1 MVTLSRGGSTYL
13 KPADDCVCA
22 CVCAHHQK
30 THIFACVELPG
41 AREARERERAASS
54 LSSLP
59 LVSSVFPRVQLL
71 IALMSCGTSLSMKSA
86 RVCAP
91 GGCRLCVCEGFSASR
106 YVAQSRARA
115 RRQAG
120 WTRTPFSV
128 SGSVRD
134 YWYEQIVNPC
144 GTSYE
149 CTRACVCVRDILPPF
164 RWRAQTISYAMGRE
178 ACSSSI
184 THRLLVVELHAW
196 LCLRVSKQSCSAWL
210 RIVHC

>member
-22 CVCAHHQK
+22 CAHHQK

-91 GGCRLCVCEGFSASR
+91 GGCRLCEGFSASR

-115 RRQAG
+115 RRLAVG
-120 WTRTPFSV
+120 L
-128 SGSVRD
+128 
-134 YWYEQIVNPC
+134 E
-144 GTSYE
+144 
-149 CTRACVCVRDILPPF
+149 PPF
-164 RWRAQTISYAMGRE
+164 RFRV
-178 ACSSSI
+178 
-184 THRLLVVELHAW
+184 LLGTTGMS
-196 LCLRVSKQSCSAWL
+196 R
-210 RIVHC
+210 